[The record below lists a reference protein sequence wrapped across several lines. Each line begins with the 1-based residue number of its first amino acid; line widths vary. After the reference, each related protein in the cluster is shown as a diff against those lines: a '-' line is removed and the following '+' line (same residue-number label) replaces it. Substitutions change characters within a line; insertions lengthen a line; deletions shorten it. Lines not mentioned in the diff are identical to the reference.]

1 MNMTPENIG
10 QDEIEEEPTKKIKNG
25 TLSVLI
31 VDDEKYI
38 RDLLADLVR
47 HNAHESETAVDGE
60 DALVK
65 LSQKRF
71 DVVLTDIKMP
81 RLDGYNLL
89 KKVKEKHPETAVVV
103 MTGYSQ
109 EFSVREALSL
119 GAEEYL
125 SKPFHTEEVMM
136 VIERAHWRNQVKRKG
151 ANSYPIDD

>member
-1 MNMTPENIG
+1 MTPENIG
-10 QDEIEEEPTKKIKNG
+10 QDEIEEEPTKKVKNG
-25 TLSVLI
+25 TLNVLI

-109 EFSVREALSL
+109 ERIPEQTFPYGRSLDGNRTGALAQSGETQGGEL
-119 GAEEYL
+119 L
-125 SKPFHTEEVMM
+125 S
-136 VIERAHWRNQVKRKG
+136 N
-151 ANSYPIDD
+151 